1 MNAGLSDCQ
10 FFSPPPSTTDPM
22 TISYDQMKEESDANN
37 VNSGEVPLCRV
48 CERGYDGSQHFGIE
62 VCRACAAF
70 FRRAIEGRKKFVCR
84 KGGDRCQL
92 NAPRKVTCQ
101 KCRLTRCLTVGL
113 QPELVQCK
121 RPAHRDSFASY
132 SPEFKVDVPSTSGEM
147 MPFRGSVDIANDGTI
162 FRPIPTVNPVFSTH
176 STCSR
181 ANLIYRVLQNYR
193 KMYDDRWAMELEVPG
208 GEDAPTYSAAGKGA
222 EPMYRKAM
230 LPSAPGL
237 KVFSLGSLARLSTI
251 MRKQMHYISRFI
263 QETFDDFAT
272 FDTSE
277 QHMILHLF
285 MTCLWELEG
294 SYWTYR
300 NLPAQQIEKMM
311 LTLTTYSDL
320 NNLEYLIMNKDEP
333 QDICQ
338 LKQVITS
345 LQMHIR
351 ATLLDQMR
359 SIILSEVEFV
369 ALLALSLWSQ
379 SELITTSKPYLN
391 NKEPRQFEGKISR
404 F

>member
-1 MNAGLSDCQ
+1 
-10 FFSPPPSTTDPM
+10 
-22 TISYDQMKEESDANN
+22 
-37 VNSGEVPLCRV
+37 
-48 CERGYDGSQHFGIE
+48 
-62 VCRACAAF
+62 F

-101 KCRLTRCLTVGL
+101 KCRLARCLTVGL

-121 RPAHRDSFASY
+121 RPTHRDSLASY

-147 MPFRGSVDIANDGTI
+147 MPFRGSMDIANDGTI

-208 GEDAPTYSAAGKGA
+208 GEDAPTYSAAGK
-222 EPMYRKAM
+222 
-230 LPSAPGL
+230 
-237 KVFSLGSLARLSTI
+237 VFSLASLTRLSTI

-263 QETFDDFAT
+263 QETFDDFAA

-379 SELITTSKPYLN
+379 RNLRGHEKAERVASKYRAQIFYDLHEHYRDERKMDNYANRFGDVMCLFVDAQMNATRIGEDIELLKLFNMYNIDTYVYDCLKGNT
-391 NKEPRQFEGKISR
+391 EGPC
-404 F
+404 

>member
-1 MNAGLSDCQ
+1 
-10 FFSPPPSTTDPM
+10 
-22 TISYDQMKEESDANN
+22 
-37 VNSGEVPLCRV
+37 
-48 CERGYDGSQHFGIE
+48 
-62 VCRACAAF
+62 
-70 FRRAIEGRKKFVCR
+70 
-84 KGGDRCQL
+84 
-92 NAPRKVTCQ
+92 
-101 KCRLTRCLTVGL
+101 
-113 QPELVQCK
+113 
-121 RPAHRDSFASY
+121 
-132 SPEFKVDVPSTSGEM
+132 
-147 MPFRGSVDIANDGTI
+147 
-162 FRPIPTVNPVFSTH
+162 
-176 STCSR
+176 
-181 ANLIYRVLQNYR
+181 
-193 KMYDDRWAMELEVPG
+193 MYDDRWAMELEVPG
-208 GEDAPTYSAAGKGA
+208 GEDAPTYSAAG
-222 EPMYRKAM
+222 
-230 LPSAPGL
+230 

-379 SELITTSKPYLN
+379 RNLRGHEKAERVASKYRAQIFYDLHEHYRDERKMDNYANRFGDVMCLFVDAQMNATRIGEDIELLKLFNMYNIDTYVYDCLKGNP
-391 NKEPRQFEGKISR
+391 EGPC
-404 F
+404 